1 MRKKV
6 DIWWRETRQRW
17 YADVPTP
24 NGKRKRLNLGPD
36 EQRARAKLYEAMAQY
51 YNDLGE
57 SGDGSSSSSSVRRGP
72 YLIELAVQF
81 LEWNKSN
88 RSYATWRTY
97 RDGIKYVTRRFRG
110 KLAADLTPSDVEELK
125 TEMVEGGYRSRT
137 INIMIAS
144 LKRMYNWAE
153 NHKILPENTLSNLER
168 VSSHVNAP
176 ARQVRKDMP
185 LKAALRCIELC
196 RESQPLGDICELLLW
211 TGMRIGEA
219 ADLRWGD
226 VDLERQMLTLTKHK
240 TSERTGQPRQ
250 IPLCSRVVEIIRNQ
264 RTGDITPATHVFQG
278 VNGQPFTRSALQ
290 CRLRRLR
297 KSHPELKPFHFHR
310 LRHTC
315 ATLLARR
322 NVPERVAQA
331 ILGHSS
337 KLMTRYYTA
346 TDPSEMIDAVERL
359 SSSAESSRS

>member
-1 MRKKV
+1 MRRKV
-6 DIWWRETRQRW
+6 DIWWREERQNW
-17 YADVPTP
+17 CADVPTP
-24 NGKRKRLNLGPD
+24 DGKRKRLNLGPD
-36 EQRARAKLYEAMAQY
+36 EQRARAKLHQALARYYES
-51 YNDLGE
+51 E
-57 SGDGSSSSSSVRRGP
+57 ETETGDSSQSSP
-72 YLIELAVQF
+72 YFLSLATQF
-81 LEWNKSN
+81 LEWNEANRTPGTSDMYKYGLKRINKWFPREQLLRLRADEITPTIIEEVKSDLIAKN
-88 RSYATWRTY
+88 QSAETINKTVRS
-97 RDGIKYVTRRFRG
+97 IKRLYSWALNQNLVREN
-110 KLAADLTPSDVEELK
+110 P
-125 TEMVEGGYRSRT
+125 VEGVEKVGR
-137 INIMIAS
+137 
-144 LKRMYNWAE
+144 
-153 NHKILPENTLSNLER
+153 
-168 VSSHVNAP
+168 HVNAP
-176 ARQVRKDMP
+176 EHEERKDMP
-185 LKAALRCIELC
+185 LETAIQCIELC